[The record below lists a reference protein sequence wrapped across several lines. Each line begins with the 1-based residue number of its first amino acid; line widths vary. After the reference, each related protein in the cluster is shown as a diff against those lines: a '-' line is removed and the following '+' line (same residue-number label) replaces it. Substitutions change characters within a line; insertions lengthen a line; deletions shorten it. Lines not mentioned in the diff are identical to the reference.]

1 MHIPYCFCCGTMF
14 TNKEWEFNL
23 LQGLH
28 SIAQPSFVRVS
39 LSISKLHEHAY
50 SHCSLR
56 KGYCL
61 PTSYQCIGVI
71 ALSLIYLFTKFHTS
85 KHLGKGVTQTC
96 MFTLFFVVVRTN
108 TLAEYWCHII
118 NSYLFTKFHTSKRLG
133 KRVTQTRYQ
142 NVGVIIIINP
152 YLFTKFH
159 ASKHF
164 GKRVTKT
171 CMPYCNVRSKKDT
184 SSNIP
189 SCTHEIDSH
198 NQKIPANASH
208 A

>member
-1 MHIPYCFCCGTMF
+1 MTCCSFHETLSLYHVWCVSVFPSLSYTNMHIPYCFCCGTMF

-96 MFTLFFVVVRTN
+96 MFTLFFCCGTN
-108 TLAEYWCHII
+108 QHVSRILV
-118 NSYLFTKFHTSKRLG
+118 SYH
-133 KRVTQTRYQ
+133 
-142 NVGVIIIINP
+142 
-152 YLFTKFH
+152 
-159 ASKHF
+159 
-164 GKRVTKT
+164 
-171 CMPYCNVRSKKDT
+171 
-184 SSNIP
+184 
-189 SCTHEIDSH
+189 
-198 NQKIPANASH
+198 
-208 A
+208 